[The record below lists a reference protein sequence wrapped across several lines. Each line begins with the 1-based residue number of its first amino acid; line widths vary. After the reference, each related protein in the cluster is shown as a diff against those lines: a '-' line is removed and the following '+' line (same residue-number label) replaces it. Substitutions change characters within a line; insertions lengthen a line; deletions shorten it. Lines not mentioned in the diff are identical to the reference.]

1 MIITNIIFI
10 IEIFL
15 HLCYILNWKVLK
27 KNRCAFCNRDNH
39 FSNKCL
45 KVTYLKAR
53 KRVIQRHLVKN
64 LTYVKICT
72 FINNSSLLPP
82 KKTVDGTNQSD
93 GTLPTANNFSNSKKN
108 VALQTA
114 SMSVGGF
121 DNKRKVNNA
130 QLLLDRGQI

>member
-1 MIITNIIFI
+1 MF
-10 IEIFL
+10 
-15 HLCYILNWKVLK
+15 K
-27 KNRCAFCNRDNH
+27 
-39 FSNKCL
+39 S
-45 KVTYLKAR
+45 TYPKAR

-64 LTYVKICT
+64 LTYVKIYT

-130 QLLLDRGQI
+130 QLLFDRGQI